1 MGMGVWVR
9 GCECKALSVCECGCR
24 RESVGFRLWVLGCGR
39 GCESDGV
46 IRVWEI
52 RCGVRVCGFGRVGV
66 DIMVFGR

>member
-1 MGMGVWVR
+1 MLL
-9 GCECKALSVCECGCR
+9 A
-24 RESVGFRLWVLGCGR
+24 CGR
-39 GCESDGV
+39 GCEGDGV